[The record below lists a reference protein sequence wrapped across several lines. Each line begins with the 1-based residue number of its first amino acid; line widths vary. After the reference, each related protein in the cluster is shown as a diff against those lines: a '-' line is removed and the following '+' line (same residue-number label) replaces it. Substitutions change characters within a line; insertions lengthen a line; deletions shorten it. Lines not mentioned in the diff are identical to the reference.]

1 MQPSAA
7 TPAAIATLQAL
18 TTTYTVTGTDTA
30 DADHPWI
37 RSSVAT

>member
-18 TTTYTVTGTDTA
+18 TTTRG
-30 DADHPWI
+30 PN
-37 RSSVAT
+37 RSNAVPMTFVSKAPAM